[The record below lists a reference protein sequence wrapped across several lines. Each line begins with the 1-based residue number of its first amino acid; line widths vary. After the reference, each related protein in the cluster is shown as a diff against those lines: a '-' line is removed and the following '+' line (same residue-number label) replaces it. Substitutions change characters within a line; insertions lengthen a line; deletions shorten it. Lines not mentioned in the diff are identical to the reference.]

1 MSGIYTF
8 LKKTLLYLLAFCVIN
23 MLQISF
29 LIDLVRLEIYF
40 CSHGIVEIRYLL
52 LLINKEQLKDGKDC
66 RKTFI
71 IPIIIAIALILFFV
85 ILYIILLIIM
95 WKIKYWNVTSRT
107 KITMPHDLKKPYI
120 IFKIYNSLLY
130 IILHIIFLFDVI
142 MFISGGIS
150 LVKHITIEKLFVYFC
165 PLFILIFSS
174 KIIKEE
180 LKFYIFLIYVAIIVQ
195 IVFLF
200 LFYIYD
206 NFKLYSVTTFAMLIL
221 LSLLFIIT
229 ILCHRNF
236 GKNLQFYIKF
246 DPKLDKEYEYSNDL
260 NDYDDYDDDNEEEEK
275 DEKIFEKLKRHWKS
289 FYDSFIL
296 HITDISE

>member
-180 LKFYIFLIYVAIIVQ
+180 LNYNIC
-195 IVFLF
+195 
-200 LFYIYD
+200 
-206 NFKLYSVTTFAMLIL
+206 N
-221 LSLLFIIT
+221 
-229 ILCHRNF
+229 
-236 GKNLQFYIKF
+236 F

>member
-142 MFISGGIS
+142 MFISG
-150 LVKHITIEKLFVYFC
+150 VQKL
-165 PLFILIFSS
+165 LK
-174 KIIKEE
+174 KI
-180 LKFYIFLIYVAIIVQ
+180 
-195 IVFLF
+195 
-200 LFYIYD
+200 
-206 NFKLYSVTTFAMLIL
+206 TTFAMLIL